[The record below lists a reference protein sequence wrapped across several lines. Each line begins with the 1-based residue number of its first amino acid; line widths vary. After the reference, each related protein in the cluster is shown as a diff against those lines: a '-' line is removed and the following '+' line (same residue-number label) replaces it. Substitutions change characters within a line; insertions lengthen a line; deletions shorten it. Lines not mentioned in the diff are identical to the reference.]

1 MSKFI
6 RAFIYGINE
15 GETVTV
21 TINGVDVDFTAETAQ
36 QDVSIVVASEAEET
50 GDINSTAVN

>member
-21 TINGVDVDFTAETAQ
+21 TINGVFVDFTAETAQ
-36 QDVSIVVASEAEET
+36 QDVSIVVAPEAEEI
-50 GDINSTAVN
+50 GDIIQPQ